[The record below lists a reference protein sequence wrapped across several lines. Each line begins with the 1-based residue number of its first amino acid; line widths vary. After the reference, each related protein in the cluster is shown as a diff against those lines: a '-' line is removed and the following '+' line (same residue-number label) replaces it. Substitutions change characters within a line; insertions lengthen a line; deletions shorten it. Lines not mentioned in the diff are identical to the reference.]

1 MYKLADKLLAQ
12 LQKLIRREFNRLGI
26 FGFDELNAP
35 RVTRETTALFNRM
48 LAENRKR
55 FLEVAKKAYLDAVA
69 VAVAAGYRDPGEGKI
84 NDSWL
89 IGFLGAYNF
98 VSGYLYESEAERK
111 RLRLAEQMLTA
122 REYLNRPMYN
132 DSLRRSA
139 NLWWTQTAHYMLD
152 AVDTATL
159 DGYKDCG
166 VEKAKWNTNI
176 DGRECKVCR
185 ERNGKIYTID
195 NVPPKAHRNCRCYL
209 TPVPK
214 DK

>member
-1 MYKLADKLLAQ
+1 MYRLADKLLEQ
-12 LQKLIRREFNRLGI
+12 LKKLIRREFNRLGI

-35 RVTRETTALFNRM
+35 RVTSETTSLFNR
-48 LAENRKR
+48 LKAENKKR
-55 FLEVAKKAYLDAVA
+55 FLEVAKRAYLDAVA
-69 VAVAAGYRDPGEGKI
+69 LAVAAGYRDPGDEKI
-84 NDSWL
+84 NDAWV

-122 REYLNRPMYN
+122 REYLNRSLYN

-139 NLWWTQTAHYMLD
+139 NLWWTQTSHYMLD

-159 DGYKDCG
+159 DGYRDSG
-166 VEKAKWNTNI
+166 VERVKWNTNI
-176 DGRECKVCR
+176 DGRECSVCR
-185 ERNGKIYTID
+185 ERNGKIYSID
-195 NVPPKAHRNCRCYL
+195 KVPPKAHRNCRCYL